1 MKRIILPMAI
11 LAALLFNSSGASA
24 DMTAG
29 SFVITGSGY
38 GHGVGL
44 SQIGAR
50 AQALAGK
57 NAAEILGYY
66 FPGTQVLPVADSNLI
81 RVNVGHQLTN
91 VTVALEKGFADSSLQ
106 LLSGDA
112 VQGTPLPA
120 DSTSSLGIFN
130 YGTSIKFSL
139 VGKQIQATIPK
150 SKVRAA
156 ISAVS
161 SLFTFRWS
169 GTESL
174 AGPAAVVVVN
184 GVSTAI
190 RLHYG
195 QVQLRAVA
203 VTKFRYRIEI
213 SDSMRL
219 HDEYLYGISEVSSS
233 WPTAALQSQVI
244 ASRTY
249 ALSRI
254 GRVRRECD
262 CQIYNSKYDQSYIG
276 YAKEAEPRYGKLWK
290 AAVDQTAAD
299 PTTGVAIF
307 YQGKPIN
314 VYFFSSSGGMTQRS
328 QDVWGTAFPYLT
340 NVPDPW
346 SLDPIFNPNYSH
358 WSRTV
363 TQEVMAAAFGLPDVI
378 RYEVKAR
385 SVSNSVMSVIGYSAT
400 GTSKVLSVGDFKVRV
415 KLPSSWFDS
424 PTPTP
429 TDTSTPSPQPTPSS

>member
-1 MKRIILPMAI
+1 MKRIMLLTAI
-11 LAALLFNSSGASA
+11 LSAVLFNSSGASA
-24 DMTAG
+24 DMSSG

-50 AQALAGK
+50 AQALSGK
-57 NAAEILGYY
+57 SAEQILGYY

-91 VTVALEKGFADSSLQ
+91 ATVALEKGFADSTFQ

-112 VQGTPLPA
+112 VQGIPLPT
-120 DSTSSLGIFN
+120 DSASSLGIFN

-139 VGKQIQATIPK
+139 VGKQIQAAIPK
-150 SKVRAA
+150 TKVRSA
-156 ISAVS
+156 ISVAS
-161 SLFTFRWS
+161 SLFTLRWS

-184 GVSTAI
+184 GVSTSI

-195 QVQLRAVA
+195 QLQLRAVA
-203 VTKFRYRIEI
+203 VTGVGYRIEI

-249 ALSRI
+249 ALSRM

-299 PTTGVAIF
+299 PATGVAIF

-363 TQEVMAAAFGLPDVI
+363 SQEVMAAAFGLPDVI

-385 SVSNSVMSVIGYSAT
+385 SVSNSVISVIGYSVT
-400 GTSKVLSVGDFKVRV
+400 GTSKILSVGDFKVRV

-424 PTPTP
+424 PIP

>member
-1 MKRIILPMAI
+1 
-11 LAALLFNSSGASA
+11 
-24 DMTAG
+24 
-29 SFVITGSGY
+29 
-38 GHGVGL
+38 
-44 SQIGAR
+44 
-50 AQALAGK
+50 
-57 NAAEILGYY
+57 
-66 FPGTQVLPVADSNLI
+66 
-81 RVNVGHQLTN
+81 
-91 VTVALEKGFADSSLQ
+91 LEKGVPDSTFQ
-106 LLSGDA
+106 LLSGEA
-112 VQGTPLPA
+112 VQGIPLPA
-120 DSTSSLGIFN
+120 DSASSLGIFN

-150 SKVRAA
+150 TKVRSA
-156 ISAVS
+156 ISVGS
-161 SLFTFRWS
+161 SLFTLRWS

-174 AGPAAVVVVN
+174 AGPAAVIVVN
-184 GVSTAI
+184 GVSTSI

-203 VTKFRYRIEI
+203 VRGVGYRIEI

-233 WPTAALQSQVI
+233 WPIAALQSQVI

-249 ALSRI
+249 ALSRM

-299 PTTGVAIF
+299 PATGVAIF

-385 SVSNSVMSVIGYSAT
+385 SASNSVISVIGYSVT

-424 PTPTP
+424 PTPSF
-429 TDTSTPSPQPTPSS
+429 TSTPSPQPTSSS

>member
-1 MKRIILPMAI
+1 MKRVILLIPI
-11 LAALLFNSSGASA
+11 LLALLFNSSGAIA
-24 DMTAG
+24 DLTPGA
-29 SFVITGSGY
+29 FVITGSGY

-50 AQALAGK
+50 AQALSGK
-57 NAAEILGYY
+57 SATEILGYY
-66 FPGTQVLPVADSNLI
+66 FPGTQVLPVTDSNLI

-91 VTVALEKGFADSSLQ
+91 ATVALEKGFADSTFQ
-106 LLSGDA
+106 LLSADA
-112 VQGTPLPA
+112 LQGTPLTA
-120 DSTSSLGIFN
+120 DSASSLGIFN
-130 YGTSIKFSL
+130 YGTSIKFSV

-150 SKVRAA
+150 TKARSA
-156 ISAVS
+156 ISVAS
-161 SLFTFRWS
+161 SLFTLRWS

-174 AGPAAVVVVN
+174 AGPSATVVVN
-184 GVSTAI
+184 GVSTSI

-203 VTKFRYRIEI
+203 VTGVGYRIEI

-249 ALSRI
+249 ALSRM

-276 YAKEAEPRYGKLWK
+276 YAKETEPRYGKLWK

-299 PTTGVAIF
+299 LTTGVAIF

-314 VYFFSSSGGMTQRS
+314 VYFFSSSGGTTQRS
-328 QDVWGTAFPYLT
+328 QDVWGTAFPYLI

-358 WSRTV
+358 WSRTI
-363 TQEVMAAAFGLPDVI
+363 TQEAMAAAFGLPDVI
-378 RYEVKAR
+378 RFEVKAR
-385 SVSNSVMSVIGYSAT
+385 SVSNSVISVIGYSAS
-400 GTSKVLSVGDFKVRV
+400 GTNKVLSVGDFKVRV

-424 PTPTP
+424 P
-429 TDTSTPSPQPTPSS
+429 SPEPTPSS